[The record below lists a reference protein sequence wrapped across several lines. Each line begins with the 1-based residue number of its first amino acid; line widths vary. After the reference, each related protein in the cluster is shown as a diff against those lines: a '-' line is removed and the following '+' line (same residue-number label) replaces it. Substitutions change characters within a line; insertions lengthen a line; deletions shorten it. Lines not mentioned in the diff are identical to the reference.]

1 MPDPDLQKYIFDVLE
16 AINNLESFTAE
27 ITLDKLEKIE
37 FKWAVERGISIIGE
51 ALYKAN
57 KVEKNLAITNLK
69 NIISMRHIVIHDY
82 DMIESERLYITIKKH
97 IPILKEEIAKIL
109 KK

>member
-1 MPDPDLQKYIFDVLE
+1 V
-16 AINNLESFTAE
+16 
-27 ITLDKLEKIE
+27 
-37 FKWAVERGISIIGE
+37 AVEREISIIGE

-57 KVEKNLAITNLK
+57 KIEKNLAITNLK

-82 DMIESERLYITIKKH
+82 DMIESERLYITLKKH

-109 KK
+109 EK